1 MLDGVHQAWRVLYDE
16 AFDRFGVVALWN
28 CRRRSEPTREQALS
42 IATALKRQG
51 GMAAWNLAH
60 RLEDACRAA

>member
-1 MLDGVHQAWRVLYDE
+1 MIGRTHQTWRILYDE

-28 CRRRSEPTREQALS
+28 CRRRPAPTREQALS

-51 GMAAWNLAH
+51 DMAAWNLAH